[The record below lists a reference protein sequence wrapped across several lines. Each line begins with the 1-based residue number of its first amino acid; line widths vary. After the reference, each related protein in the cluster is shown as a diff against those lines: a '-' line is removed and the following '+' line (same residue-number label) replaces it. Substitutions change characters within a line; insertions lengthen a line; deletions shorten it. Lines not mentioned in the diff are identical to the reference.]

1 MIRSIPSRGLVDGR
15 YTLIGTKFRP
25 SEVIDWG
32 TERTLS
38 AAELAAYDAPFP
50 TRAHMTGVRVFPS
63 LANTVSEA
71 PTNHA
76 AKAVLDAF
84 ERPVLTL
91 FGRADPVLG
100 AEEIQ
105 AEMRDVPPG
114 ARGRAHHAYPT
125 AKHFLQ
131 EDVGEDLA
139 RRVNQLIAETPRAAG
154 APDPLS

>member
-1 MIRSIPSRGLVDGR
+1 
-15 YTLIGTKFRP
+15 
-25 SEVIDWG
+25 
-32 TERTLS
+32 
-38 AAELAAYDAPFP
+38 
-50 TRAHMTGVRVFPS
+50 MTGVRVFPS
-63 LANTVSEA
+63 LANTLSEP

-76 AKAVLDAF
+76 AKAVLNAF

-105 AEMRDVPPG
+105 AELRDVPPG
-114 ARGRAHHAYPT
+114 AAGLEHHAYPS

-139 RRVNQLIAETPRAAG
+139 RRVNELIENTPRSG
-154 APDPLS
+154 